1 MTADAFKDHF
11 SESSDAYASFRPR
24 YPAELPR
31 FLASVAPATR
41 CVLECGC
48 GSGQLS
54 GMLADHFDQ
63 VVATD
68 ASAEQIRYASPHA
81 NVSYRCAPAERSGM
95 SDGTVDLVVAAQAAH
110 WFDLNAFYA
119 EAHRVAREAAAIV
132 LVSYGIMVVDAETDP
147 VIEHFYRSVVGPYW
161 PPERKHVE
169 DGYANLPFP
178 FPALEAPEIAMEV
191 DWSLKQFLGYIGTWS
206 SVRRLRNATGEDPMP
221 TFAHDLGA
229 VWGADDAVRQVR
241 WPLTIKAGRIS

>member
-11 SESSDAYASFRPR
+11 SERSDAYASFRPR
-24 YPAELPR
+24 YPIELAQ
-31 FLASVAPATR
+31 FLASIAPTTR

-68 ASAEQIRYASPHA
+68 ASAEQIRHSSPYA

-95 SDGTVDLVVAAQAAH
+95 SDGSVDLVVAAQAAH
-110 WFDLNAFYA
+110 WFDLDAFYT
-119 EAHRVAREAAAIV
+119 EAQRVARAGAAIA
-132 LVSYGIMVVDAETDP
+132 LVSYGIMTVDAETDP
-147 VIEHFYRSVVGPYW
+147 VIAHFYRTVIGPYW

-169 DGYANLPFP
+169 DGYANLSFP
-178 FPALEAPEIAMEV
+178 FPRLEAPEIAMNV
-191 DWSLKQFLGYIGTWS
+191 DWSLNQFLGYIGTWS
-206 SVRRLRNATGEDPMP
+206 SVRRARKATGEDPVP
-221 TFAHDLGA
+221 VFARDLGA
-229 VWGADDAVRQVR
+229 VWGADDVVRQVR